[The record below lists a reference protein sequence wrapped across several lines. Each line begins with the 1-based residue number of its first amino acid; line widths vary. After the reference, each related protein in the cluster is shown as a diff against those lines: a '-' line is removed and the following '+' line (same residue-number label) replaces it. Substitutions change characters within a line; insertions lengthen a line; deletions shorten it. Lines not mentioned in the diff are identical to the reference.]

1 MKNRVKFST
10 YSIAIT
16 AAVLLLSAVG
26 IVSLVGETDRLV
38 IFCVILG
45 VAIIS
50 GLYYC
55 PVSVEANQSGIVLN
69 RLISRPRYFSYGEIA
84 SVDTCYPS
92 AGGLRL
98 CGSGGLFGY
107 WGYFSDIIIG
117 QYFGYYADRS
127 QCFYIR
133 LKSGRQYVASCENHV
148 AMATAIESHIENI

>member
-50 GLYYC
+50 GLI
-55 PVSVEANQSGIVLN
+55 IVPFPLK
-69 RLISRPRYFSYGEIA
+69 RISRA
-84 SVDTCYPS
+84 
-92 AGGLRL
+92 
-98 CGSGGLFGY
+98 
-107 WGYFSDIIIG
+107 
-117 QYFGYYADRS
+117 
-127 QCFYIR
+127 
-133 LKSGRQYVASCENHV
+133 
-148 AMATAIESHIENI
+148 